1 MKNMTLT
8 TSKDVKRKGGW
19 HQKQD
24 GGDTNHQIEFSV
36 FLIINLLDGDGNDI
50 MKLNLTWNL
59 VLDADEWYHRIF

>member
-24 GGDTNHQIEFSV
+24 GGDMDHQIEFRV
-36 FLIINLLDGDGNDI
+36 FLIINLLDGNGNDI
-50 MKLNLTWNL
+50 DLD
-59 VLDADEWYHRIF
+59 LDADEWCHHIF